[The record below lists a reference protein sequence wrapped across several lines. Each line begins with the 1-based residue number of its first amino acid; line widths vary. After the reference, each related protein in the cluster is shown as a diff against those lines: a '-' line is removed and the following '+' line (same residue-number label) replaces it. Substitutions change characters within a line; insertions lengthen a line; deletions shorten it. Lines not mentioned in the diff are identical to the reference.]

1 MHASNTS
8 YVYCPGCGY
17 VAPST
22 ARFCVKCG
30 ASFAGAATASGP
42 LPNQAGTGATMPV
55 GMPAPQQLCLDNG
68 RYTNVVPLSDRGGM
82 GLIFRACDSHQDNK
96 PCVIKQLRPDPGLD
110 EGMFQREAELLSKLR
125 HLHIPACRDFFTENG
140 THYLV
145 SDLIEGRALQDVIEQ
160 DGPAQE
166 SAVIRW
172 GIHLCDALAYIH
184 SQQPPIVHRD
194 IKPDNVIIT
203 PEGDAVLVDFG
214 IARRYEEGKRDTMK
228 IGTWGYLPPE
238 QKAGRT
244 EPRSD
249 LYALGGTLYFALTG
263 KDPQLIN
270 IIDINLQWRKD
281 ISFPPVRAA
290 NPTVSAEL
298 EAILLQATRV
308 VAEQRY
314 ASASEMLDEL
324 RHLHASQQT
333 SPCPYCQ
340 QANLLS
346 ATHCTRCNRALTTQA
361 AVQRLPQNWTS
372 FRGNAAR
379 TGVSETALHLP
390 LKQVC
395 SFHTQGAVDGSP
407 IIANGIIYAA
417 SRDSALYAFDISTQR
432 QLWRYSTGASLRST
446 PTISGDTLFLGDDDG
461 ILHAVQSMG
470 GSARWR
476 VPLGGKIFASVAAG
490 TERIIAATQAGLAA
504 ALNPINGE
512 VLWEQRSGSPFYA
525 SPAIYSNLVILC
537 NGQGQVKALDL
548 TSGKAL
554 WTFQTA
560 GPIRATPACQDG
572 LVLVA
577 GPHGSLALLESRS
590 GESRWQR
597 DLGSPVSASPV
608 MTRERVFVASQSG
621 AIFALNRE
629 NGQRRWTS
637 SAGGL
642 IGASPVLCGT
652 LLLVI
657 TNEGLI
663 SLFDAESGKIEQQL
677 ALGAP
682 VFASPA
688 ISGRWCVVGT
698 QQGDMYLL
706 ESQP

>member
-1 MHASNTS
+1 MQASNTS

-30 ASFAGAATASGP
+30 ASIAGAATASGP
-42 LPNQAGTGATMPV
+42 LPGQMSAGATPIAIQ
-55 GMPAPQQLCLDNG
+55 APQAQQLAGG
-68 RYTNVVPLSDRGGM
+68 RYTNVAPLSDRGGM
-82 GLIFRACDSHQDNK
+82 GLIFRARDSNRGNQ

-110 EGMFQREAELLSKLR
+110 EAMFQRETALLAQLR
-125 HLHIPACRDFFTENG
+125 HPHIPACWDAFTENG

-160 DGPAQE
+160 DGPARE
-166 SAVIRW
+166 SDVIRW
-172 GIHLCDALAYIH
+172 GIHLCDALVYIH

-194 IKPDNVIIT
+194 MKPDNVIIT

-214 IARRYEEGKRDTMK
+214 IARRYEAGKRDTMK

-270 IIDINLQWRKD
+270 IMDINLQWRKD
-281 ISFPPVRAA
+281 ISFPPVRAT
-290 NPTVSAEL
+290 NPSVSAEL

-308 VAEQRY
+308 AVEQRY
-314 ASASEMLDEL
+314 ASASEMLGEL
-324 RHLHASQQT
+324 RRLHTLQQT
-333 SPCPYCQ
+333 YPCPHCQ
-340 QANLLS
+340 QANPMS
-346 ATHCTRCNRALTTQA
+346 ATHCSHCNKALIA
-361 AVQRLPQNWTS
+361 PSAVQRPPQNWTS

-379 TGVSETALHLP
+379 TGVSETAFHPP
-390 LKQVC
+390 LKQVWN
-395 SFHTQGAVDGSP
+395 FHTQGAVDGSP
-407 IIANGIIYAA
+407 VIANGIIYAA
-417 SRDSALYAFDISTQR
+417 SRDSALYALDIHTQR
-432 QLWRYSTGASLRST
+432 QLWRYPTGAPLRST
-446 PTISGDTLFLGDDDG
+446 PTLHGDTIFLGDDDG

-476 VPLGGKIFASVAAG
+476 VTLGGKIFASVAADA
-490 TERIIAATQAGLAA
+490 EKIIAATQTGRAV
-504 ALNPINGE
+504 ALNPNNGE
-512 VLWEQRSGSPFYA
+512 VIWEHVDGNPFYA
-525 SPAIYSNLVILC
+525 SPAIHTNLVILC
-537 NGQGQVKALDL
+537 NGQGQVKALDI
-548 TSGKAL
+548 TTGKTR

-572 LVLVA
+572 RVLVA
-577 GPHGSLALLESRS
+577 GPDGSLALLESHS

-597 DLGSPVSASPV
+597 ALGSPISASPV
-608 MTRERVFVASQSG
+608 LTRDRVFVASQGG
-621 AIFALNRE
+621 AIFALNCE
-629 NGQRRWTS
+629 DGQRLWAS
-637 SAGGL
+637 SVSGL

-663 SLFDAESGKIEQQL
+663 SLLDAHSGKIEQQL

-688 ISGRWCVVGT
+688 ISGIWCVVGT
-698 QQGDMYLL
+698 QQGSVYLL
-706 ESQP
+706 EGQP